1 MFIQWQRFTTKPLRR
16 ASWNCFLTALRAGF
30 FVRCLVCLSLIF
42 ACATLAPMNRRPENR
57 TSRTRPRRIG
67 VVTGGGDCPGLN
79 AVIRAVVK
87 GALRRGW
94 EVYGIERG
102 FEGLLHKS
110 RVQRLDALDVR
121 GIAHLGGTILG
132 TTNRGNPFQFP
143 VRKRGQTTLVDLSDK
158 VVTHFHR
165 LKLESLVCIGGDGT
179 LRIASGLAK
188 KGLPIIG
195 VPKTIDNDLAATE
208 LTFGFN
214 TAVTTATE
222 AIDKLHA
229 TAASHERVLVV
240 EVMGRYAGWIAL
252 YSGVAGGADV
262 ILMPEI
268 PFTLEAVVRKIHDR
282 WRIHRNFAIVV
293 VAEGAKL
300 RGGQMFLEKQEP
312 GREPKLCGIA
322 EYLADEIQRMTRHET
337 RWLVLGHLQRGGQP
351 TTSDRLLSTRFGAA
365 AVRAIERG
373 EKNVMVA
380 LQSAKIVTVPLEKA
394 VSKMKSVPLDSDIIL
409 SARELGISFGD
420 D

>member
-1 MFIQWQRFTTKPLRR
+1 
-16 ASWNCFLTALRAGF
+16 
-30 FVRCLVCLSLIF
+30 LSLIV
-42 ACATLAPMNRRPENR
+42 ACATFAP
-57 TSRTRPRRIG
+57 TKDKTRVAQAKSKSKRIG

-79 AVIRAVVK
+79 AVIRAVV
-87 GALRRGW
+87 LSSISRGW

-143 VRKRGQTTLVDLSDK
+143 VERRGKTELVDLSDK
-158 VVTHFHR
+158 VVAEFHR
-165 LKLESLVCIGGDGT
+165 LKLEALVCIGGDGT

-188 KGLPIIG
+188 KGVPIIG
-195 VPKTIDNDLAATE
+195 VPKTIDNDLAVTE

-229 TAASHERVLVV
+229 TAESHERVMVV

-252 YSGVAGGADV
+252 YSGVAGGADA
-262 ILMPEI
+262 ILIPEI
-268 PFTLEAVVRKIHDR
+268 PFALTSVAEKVRER
-282 WRIHRNFAIVV
+282 WRRRRNFAIIVA
-293 VAEGAKL
+293 AEGAKAA
-300 RGGQMFLEKQEP
+300 GGQMFYKQQEP
-312 GREPKLCGIA
+312 GREPKLCGVG
-322 EYLADEIQRMTRHET
+322 EYVADEIQRLTGHET

-351 TTSDRLLSTRFGAA
+351 TTSDRLLSTRFGTA

-380 LQSAKIVTVPLEKA
+380 LRSSRIITVPLERA
-394 VSKMKSVPLDSDIIL
+394 ISEMKSVPLGSDIIT